1 MTEGMSDYRL
11 AGGCCAAFSLLFALG
26 ALALAGWSLSQ
37 SLGTR
42 RVAATVVAIDRHID
56 WDSNG
61 HEVTIHTPVA
71 EYEVAGRTYRC
82 RGMGVSRPSLTH
94 EVGDPVAVL
103 YRVAEPSTGHIDS
116 FVDRWLA
123 AARHGACRDL
133 RRAGVSSAPQTP
145 TGNVRPYFFFSC
157 SFGLAKY
164 T

>member
-11 AGGCCAAFSLLFALG
+11 AGGCCAAFSLLFAVG

-123 AARHGACRDL
+123 PLLVMGLAAIFAVPAYLLL
-133 RRAGVSSAPQTP
+133 RRRRPATCDPTSSSPAP
-145 TGNVRPYFFFSC
+145 S
-157 SFGLAKY
+157 A
-164 T
+164 